1 MESSLAGDKVAAQVP
16 QEAVLA
22 ESLEDHLGKREYLL
36 PSYLKD

>member
-1 MESSLAGDKVAAQVP
+1 MESSIAGDKIVAKVP
-16 QEAVLA
+16 KEAVLA